1 MKTIL
6 KVENLVKK
14 FGNLRAVDNV
24 SLEVPEKSIILLI
37 GPNGSGKTTLLN
49 CIAGI
54 YKPDEGKI
62 WFNDRDIT
70 GKQPHEIVN
79 MGILKTFQ
87 IPAIFNRL
95 SLAENLLIFYRKN
108 PGEKL
113 SNALFRKKW
122 LEEETLAAQK
132 LLETLK
138 TLEIESQSGRRANE
152 LSGGQ
157 LKLLEYSKLLM
168 SESTLCLLDEPV
180 GSINPVLANK
190 IFSYITDA
198 RNSMGK
204 TFIIVEHRLDI
215 AVKYVDYIYVL
226 VNGKILCEGAP
237 EEVLKRKELY
247 EVYLSPLPA

>member
-1 MKTIL
+1 MGTIL
-6 KVENLVKK
+6 KVEKLVKK
-14 FGNLRAVDNV
+14 FGSLKAVDNI
-24 SLEVPEKSIILLI
+24 SFEVPEKSITLLI

-62 WFNDRDIT
+62 WFNGKDIT
-70 GKQPHEIVN
+70 GKQPHEIAN
-79 MGILKTFQ
+79 MGVMKTFQ
-87 IPAIFNRL
+87 IPAAFSRL

-108 PGEKL
+108 PGERL
-113 SNALFRKKW
+113 INSLFRKKW
-122 LEEETLAAQK
+122 IEEEKAATQK
-132 LLETLK
+132 LFKTVQ
-138 TLEIESQSGRRANE
+138 TLEIESQLNRRANE

-168 SESTLCLLDEPV
+168 ADPTLCLLDEPV

-190 IFSYITDA
+190 IFSYITEA
-198 RNSMGK
+198 RNDMGK

-226 VNGKILCEGAP
+226 VNGKILCEGVP

>member
-1 MKTIL
+1 MKNIL
-6 KVENLVKK
+6 KVENLVKR

-24 SLEVPEKSIILLI
+24 SLEVPEKNIVLLI

-54 YKPDEGKI
+54 YKPDEGRI
-62 WFNDRDIT
+62 WFNGKDIT
-70 GKQPHEIVN
+70 GKKPYEIVKLGV
-79 MGILKTFQ
+79 MKTFQ
-87 IPAIFNRL
+87 IPAVFSSL
-95 SLAENLLIFYRKN
+95 STAENLLIFYRGN

-113 SNALFRKKW
+113 LNSFFKKKW
-122 LEEETLAAQK
+122 LRDEEIVTEK

-138 TLEIESQSGRRANE
+138 MLELSPQCNRRANE

-157 LKLLEYSKLLM
+157 LKLLEYSKILM
-168 SESTLCLLDEPV
+168 ADALLCLLDEPV

-190 IFSYITDA
+190 IFTYITDA

-215 AVKYVDYIYVL
+215 AVKYADYIYVL
-226 VNGKILCEGAP
+226 VNGKILCEGEP

-247 EVYLSPLPA
+247 DVYLSPLVS

>member
-1 MKTIL
+1 MKNIL
-6 KVENLVKK
+6 KVENLVKR

-24 SLEVPEKSIILLI
+24 SLEVPEKSIVLLI

-54 YKPDEGKI
+54 YKPDEGRI
-62 WFNDRDIT
+62 WFNGKDIT
-70 GKQPHEIVN
+70 GKKPHEIVKLGV
-79 MGILKTFQ
+79 MKTFQ
-87 IPAIFNRL
+87 IPAVFSSL
-95 SLAENLLIFYRKN
+95 STAENLLVFYRGN

-113 SNALFRKKW
+113 LNSFFKKKW
-122 LEEETLAAQK
+122 LRDEEMATEK
-132 LLETLK
+132 MVKTLK
-138 TLEIESQSGRRANE
+138 MLELASQCNRRANE

-157 LKLLEYSKLLM
+157 LKLLEYSKILM
-168 SESTLCLLDEPV
+168 SDATLCLLDEPV

-190 IFSYITDA
+190 IFTYITDA

-215 AVKYVDYIYVL
+215 AVKYADYIYVL
-226 VNGKILCEGAP
+226 VNGKILCEGKP

-247 EVYLSPLPA
+247 DVYLSPLVA

>member
-1 MKTIL
+1 MKNIL

-24 SLEVPEKSIILLI
+24 SLEVPEKSIVLLI

-54 YKPDEGKI
+54 YKPDEGRI
-62 WFNDRDIT
+62 WFNGKDIT
-70 GKQPHEIVN
+70 GKKPYEIVKLGV
-79 MGILKTFQ
+79 MKTFQ
-87 IPAIFNRL
+87 IPAVFNSL
-95 SLAENLLIFYRKN
+95 STAENLLIFYRGN

-113 SNALFRKKW
+113 LNSFFKKKW
-122 LEEETLAAQK
+122 LRDEEMATEK
-132 LLETLK
+132 LLGTLK
-138 TLEIESQSGRRANE
+138 MLELAPQCNRRANE

-157 LKLLEYSKLLM
+157 LKLLEYSKILM
-168 SESTLCLLDEPV
+168 SDTMLCLLDEPV

-190 IFSYITDA
+190 IFNYITDA

-215 AVKYVDYIYVL
+215 AVKYADYIYVL
-226 VNGKILCEGAP
+226 VNGKILCEGEP

-247 EVYLSPLPA
+247 DVYLSPLVS